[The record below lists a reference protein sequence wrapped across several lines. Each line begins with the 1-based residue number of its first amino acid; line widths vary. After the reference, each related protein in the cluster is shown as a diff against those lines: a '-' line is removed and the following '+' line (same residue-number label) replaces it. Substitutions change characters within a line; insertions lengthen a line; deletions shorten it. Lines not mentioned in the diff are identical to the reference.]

1 MFPAAKNREKKLMER
16 GDNMEEY
23 IYIGKIVNTHGI
35 KGEIRI
41 LSDFEKKGKVF
52 VKGMPIYI
60 GRKKE
65 KEVINTYRHHKN
77 FEMITMEGYSDINE
91 VLRYKGLY
99 VYIKKEDLKLEE
111 GEYLETDLI
120 NLTVIVDCEEK
131 GFVTDIR
138 DSGHNKF
145 LVIKT
150 DSKEVFIPYQKEFI
164 SSVDLEN
171 KKITITPIK
180 GMFE

>member
-1 MFPAAKNREKKLMER
+1 
-16 GDNMEEY
+16 MEEY
-23 IYIGKIVNTHGI
+23 IYVGKIVNTHGI

-41 LSDFEKKGKVF
+41 ISDFEKKDKVF
-52 VKGMPIYI
+52 IVGMPIYI

-65 KEVINTYRHHKN
+65 KEIINSYRHHKN
-77 FEMITMEGYSDINE
+77 FEMITMKGYTDINE

-99 VYIKKEDLKLEE
+99 VYIKKEDLKLED

-120 NLTVIVDCEEK
+120 KLKVIVDGDEK
-131 GFVTDIR
+131 GIVTDIR
-138 DSGHNKF
+138 ESGHNKF

-150 DSKEVFIPYQKEFI
+150 SEKDVFIPYQKEFI
-164 SSVDLEN
+164 SSVDFTKNIIE
-171 KKITITPIK
+171 ITPIK

>member
-1 MFPAAKNREKKLMER
+1 MDDF
-16 GDNMEEY
+16 

-41 LSDFEKKGKVF
+41 LSDFEKKDKVF
-52 VKGMPIYI
+52 IKGMSIYI

-65 KEVINTYRHHKN
+65 REVINTYRHHKN

-99 VYIKKEDLKLEE
+99 VYIRKEDLKLDD
-111 GEYLETDLI
+111 GEYLDSDLI
-120 NLTVIVDCEEK
+120 NLIVIVDNEEK
-131 GFVTDIR
+131 GIITDIR

-150 DSKEVFIPYQKEFI
+150 DSKEIFIPYQKEFI
-164 SSVDLEN
+164 GNIDFIN
-171 KKITITPIK
+171 KKIEIKPIK
-180 GMFE
+180 GMF

>member
-1 MFPAAKNREKKLMER
+1 M
-16 GDNMEEY
+16 DEY

-41 LSDFEKKGKVF
+41 LSDFEKKDKVF
-52 VKGMPIYI
+52 VSGMPIYI

-65 KEVINTYRHHKN
+65 REMIKSYRHHKN

-99 VYIKKEDLKLEE
+99 VYIKKEDLRLEE

-120 NLTVIVDCEEK
+120 GLTVMVGDTNK
-131 GFVTDIR
+131 GTVSDIR

-145 LVIKT
+145 LVIQT
-150 DSKEVFIPYQKEFI
+150 EIKEVFIPYQKEFI
-164 SSVDLEN
+164 NNVDFEN
-171 KKITITPIK
+171 KVITITPIR

>member
-1 MFPAAKNREKKLMER
+1 
-16 GDNMEEY
+16 MEEF
-23 IYIGKIVNTHGI
+23 IYVGKIVNTHGI

-41 LSDFEKKGKVF
+41 LFDFEKKDKVF

-65 KEVINTYRHHKN
+65 REVITSYRHHKN
-77 FEMITMEGYSDINE
+77 FEMITMEGYIDINQ

-99 VYIKKEDLKLEE
+99 VYIKKEDLRLGE

-120 NLTVIVDCEEK
+120 NLTVIVDNEEK
-131 GFVTDIR
+131 GIITDIR

-150 DSKEVFIPYQKEFI
+150 TEKEVFIPYQSEFI
-164 SSVDLEN
+164 SKIDFEN
-171 KKITITPIK
+171 KKIVITPIK
-180 GMFE
+180 GMF

>member
-1 MFPAAKNREKKLMER
+1 
-16 GDNMEEY
+16 MEEF
-23 IYIGKIVNTHGI
+23 IYVGKIVNTHGI

-41 LSDFEKKGKVF
+41 LSDFEKKDKVF
-52 VKGMPIYI
+52 IKGMPIYI

-65 KEVINTYRHHKN
+65 REVITSYRHHKN
-77 FEMITMEGYSDINE
+77 FEMITMEGYTDINQ

-99 VYIKKEDLKLEE
+99 VYIKKEDLKLGE

-120 NLTVIVDCEEK
+120 NLTVIVDNEEK
-131 GFVTDIR
+131 GIITDIR

-150 DSKEVFIPYQKEFI
+150 TEKEVFIPYQPEFI
-164 SSVDLEN
+164 SKIDFDN
-171 KKITITPIK
+171 KQIVITPIK
-180 GMFE
+180 GMF

>member
-1 MFPAAKNREKKLMER
+1 
-16 GDNMEEY
+16 MEEY
-23 IYIGKIVNTHGI
+23 IYVGKIVNTHGI

-41 LSDFEKKGKVF
+41 LSDFEKKDRVF
-52 VKGMPIYI
+52 VKGMSIYI

-77 FEMITMEGYSDINE
+77 FEMITMDGYYDINQ

-99 VYIKKEDLKLEE
+99 VYVKKDDLHLED
-111 GEYLETDLI
+111 GEYLETDLL
-120 NLTVIVDCEEK
+120 NLTVLVEGLEK
-131 GFVTDIR
+131 GIIIDIR

-145 LVIKT
+145 LVIKVN
-150 DSKEVFIPYQKEFI
+150 DKEVFIPYQKEFI
-164 SSVDLEN
+164 GEIDLIN
-171 KKITITPIK
+171 KKIEIKPIK